1 LILQKLTDTLT
12 CANIRTLQFKY
23 AESDSI
29 DIDNHIWT
37 LSRNH
42 VKAQDG
48 YFLRNIKIVLIDV
61 IPINVMDGLAMS
73 VRVFRSLPAVTE
85 QGVYA
90 AVNLIERIGLIVDL
104 SYKLADCGFNLVI
117 GLPTLFQIRLQQF
130 FFDRR
135 IVDVLQIAEVGIA
148 QIVNEPMQD
157 SIL

>member
-1 LILQKLTDTLT
+1 MILQKLTDTLT

-90 AVNLIERIGLIVDL
+90 AVNLIERIGLVIDL
-104 SYKLADCGFNLVI
+104 AHKLTDCDLDLVI
-117 GLPTLFQIRLQQF
+117 GISTLFQVRLQQF

-135 IVDVLQIAEVGIA
+135 VVDVLQVAEIDIA
-148 QIVNEPMQD
+148 QIVNEPMQN
-157 SIL
+157 SVL

>member
-1 LILQKLTDTLT
+1 
-12 CANIRTLQFKY
+12 
-23 AESDSI
+23 
-29 DIDNHIWT
+29 
-37 LSRNH
+37 
-42 VKAQDG
+42 
-48 YFLRNIKIVLIDV
+48 
-61 IPINVMDGLAMS
+61 MDGLAMS

-117 GLPTLFQIRLQQF
+117 GIPTLFQIRLQQF

-135 IVDVLQIAEVGIA
+135 IIDVFQVAEIGIA

-157 SIL
+157 SVL